1 MAEWMKNK
9 LFALLIN
16 YGIIVIV
23 KDEKELEDSKKYK
36 KVII

>member
-9 LFALLIN
+9 LFDLLIN